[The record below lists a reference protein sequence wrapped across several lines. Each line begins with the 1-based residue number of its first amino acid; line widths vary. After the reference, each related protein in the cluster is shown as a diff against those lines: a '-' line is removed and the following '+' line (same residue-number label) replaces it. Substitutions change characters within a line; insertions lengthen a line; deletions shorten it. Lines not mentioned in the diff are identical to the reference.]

1 MDGVFGNIKIIS
13 GTSNPALAESIA
25 KHLGL
30 PLCDAEVTKFSDGEI
45 ALNINESVRG
55 ADVYIIQSTGAPSN
69 DNLMELLIMCDA
81 MRRASAGRI
90 NAVIPY
96 YGYARQD
103 RKAKS
108 HDPISAKLVANLITK
123 AGADRVIT
131 MDLHSSQIQGFFD
144 IPLDHLV
151 GVNLI
156 ADYFR
161 SLNLDN
167 SVIVAP
173 DAGSVKRT
181 RHLAKIFNLPFALID
196 KERPRPNETAVMNVI
211 GEIKGKN
218 CFMLDDMIDTAGTI
232 CTGADALMQLGAKSV
247 HAGCTHG
254 VFSGPAR
261 ERIAKSGI
269 TELISLDTLAIPDE
283 ATFPKLKVLHTGEI
297 FANCIKRIHFGQSL
311 SDLFEVPRYS

>member
-1 MDGVFGNIKIIS
+1 MDGVYGNIKIIS
-13 GTSNPALAESIA
+13 GTSNPALAADIA
-25 KHLGL
+25 AKLGL

-55 ADVYIIQSTGAPSN
+55 ADVYLIQSTGAPCN
-69 DNLMELLIMCDA
+69 DNLMELLILIDA

-144 IPLDHLV
+144 IPLDHLI

-161 SLNLDN
+161 SLQLEDT
-167 SVIVAP
+167 VIVAP

-181 RHLAKIFNLPFALID
+181 RKLAKIFDVPFALID

-211 GEIKGKN
+211 GDIKGKN

-232 CTGADALMQLGAKSV
+232 CTGADALIELGAKSV

-269 TELISLDTLAIPDE
+269 EELISLDTLTIPD
-283 ATFPKLKVLHTGEI
+283 ADTFPKLKVLKTGPI
-297 FANCIKRIHFGQSL
+297 FAEAIRRIHMGQSL
-311 SDLFEVPRYS
+311 SNLFAIPSYS